1 MSNYLTNTEELTA
14 IADAIREKNGTEAL
28 LEFPDEFVTAI
39 ENISGS
45 TSNTHYANGA
55 DNWSYD
61 DDVLLIDYDGTILSS
76 YTKTEFLALS
86 EYPSPPTHQD
96 LTFDG
101 WNWTLQDAQNYVRTN
116 GGLDVGAMYHPTD
129 NKLHLF
135 IHFEDA
141 GAVSYRM
148 VSPLLTNEMVVDWG
162 DGTQSTAADAIQ
174 GAYLLHTYANAG
186 DYHIK
191 VDGVATADVPE
202 GLFSGSNQNMIKQI
216 YLPTGMLTIP
226 SNLFTSSFLDTV
238 VIPNTVTTIGTN
250 AFSYTSIRGIV
261 IPNSV
266 TSIAARAFTS
276 ASALEVI
283 SLPKNLV
290 FEVSNI
296 SSYDTKT
303 FLNASALK
311 RITFPPSNIVIPSRI
326 CYSANS
332 LRKIIIPEGVT
343 TIESEAFEY
352 TSPYIIYLPSSITT
366 IGEGAFADT
375 GSSLQVIQCDFNYNE
390 VAGEPWGA
398 DTTRAVILYNN
409 NDQSYA

>member
-45 TSNTHYANGA
+45 TSNTHYANDA
-55 DNWSYD
+55 DKWSYD
-61 DDVLLIDYDGTILSS
+61 DDVLLIDYDGTVLSS

-135 IHFEDA
+135 IHFKDER
-141 GAVSYRM
+141 AVAHEMYT
-148 VSPLLTNEMVVDWG
+148 PLLTNEMVVDWG
-162 DGTQSTAADAIQ
+162 DGAQSTAADVVM
-174 GAYLLHTYANAG
+174 GAYLYHSYANAG
-186 DYHIK
+186 NYHIK
-191 VDGVATADVPE
+191 VDGVATADVPA
-202 GLFSGSNQNMIKQI
+202 GLFSGSNQQIIKQA
-216 YLPTGMLTIP
+216 YLPTGMLTVP
-226 SNLFTSSFLDTV
+226 ATLFADSFLDTV
-238 VIPNTVTTIGTN
+238 VIPNTVTAIGVG
-250 AFSYTSIRGIV
+250 AFDDTSIRGIV

-266 TSIAARAFTS
+266 TSIAAQAFS
-276 ASALEVI
+276 FASSLEVI

-290 FEVSNI
+290 FEVSSTSPGN
-296 SSYDTKT
+296 TET
-303 FLNASALK
+303 FFEAGALK
-311 RITFPPSNIVIPSRI
+311 RIAFPLSNIVVPSRI
-326 CYSANS
+326 CYDTKS

-343 TIESEAFEY
+343 TIEGGAFGN

-366 IGEGAFADT
+366 IGEGAFANT
-375 GSSLQVIQCDFNYNE
+375 GSSLQVIQCDFSDNK
-390 VAGEPWGA
+390 VVGAPWGA
-398 DTTRAVILYNN
+398 DSTRTSIIYNN
-409 NDQSYA
+409 SESHTL

>member
-55 DNWSYD
+55 DKWSYD
-61 DDVLLIDYDGTILSS
+61 DDVLLIDYDGTVLSS

-141 GAVSYRM
+141 RAVSYRM
-148 VSPLLTNEMVVDWG
+148 MSPLLTNEMVVDWG
-162 DGTQSTAADAIQ
+162 DGTQSTAADAIG
-174 GAYLLHTYANAG
+174 GAYFLHSYANAG

-191 VDGVATADVPE
+191 ISGVATADVPT
-202 GLFSGSNQNMIKQI
+202 GLFSGSNQNVIKQV

-238 VIPNTVTTIGTN
+238 VIPNTVTTIGAN
-250 AFSYTSIRGIV
+250 AFSHTSIRGIV

-266 TSIAARAFTS
+266 TSIAAQAFTF

-283 SLPKNLV
+283 SLPKNSV
-290 FEVSNI
+290 FEVSSTSPGN
-296 SSYDTKT
+296 TET
-303 FLNASALK
+303 FFGAVALK
-311 RITFPPSNIVIPSRI
+311 RIAFPPSNIVVPSRI
-326 CYSANS
+326 CYDTDS

-343 TIESEAFEY
+343 TIEDGAFGG

-366 IGEGAFADT
+366 IGEGVFT
-375 GSSLQVIQCDFNYNE
+375 NTSYSLQVIQCDFNSGK
-390 VAGEPWGA
+390 VTGEPWGA
-398 DTTRAVILYNN
+398 DTTRTVILYNN
-409 NDQSYA
+409 SGSDIL